1 MTKKD
6 FVCSLHFEEEDYIPE
21 DENVNYRGYLR
32 KKRKLKAT
40 ALPTLNLENKSN
52 NVNKKQPGI
61 RPLKRAAK
69 DENLGYYG
77 EELFDETNPQF
88 DSNELM
94 EEVPDD
100 DEFNP
105 WSVENLEHFLYYC
118 CPECEEKCQV
128 AENFVAHALT
138 YHPKSV
144 AFLQQ
149 FSSVKEEP
157 IEQQE
162 DYDDSNTLEK
172 SPDDDENNYEHKHFL
187 VQNEFIKIEKN
198 IDEDTTTDNNTAAN
212 EKSEIAKFDEGQA
225 IIEKHE
231 DPLETSKN
239 IIKNKLTGLSKY
251 ENGLRLYQRRKMKK
265 VKKVKKTKKVVV
277 TKNTTDEKNSE
288 NLSAHQP
295 NFCKSCNIQ
304 HKNRYEHQTHYF
316 MQHYRPGTWTNDK
329 HGQNKEFSFTCDHCP
344 FIGRLGYMYRH
355 YQKDHPDDKYIL
367 TCTECDL
374 KITVGESDTKSTDKA
389 RWHDLRK
396 FINHVKSHKAI
407 KDFMCPTCAKMF
419 TRDQFL
425 KRHMYLRHSD
435 DSKKDFICEL
445 CAFKTHLP
453 ERLKLHYDNMHNESK
468 KKQCPYCE
476 YGHQY
481 KFMLEI
487 HIDKR
492 HPETGEPVHNCPIC
506 QKGYIYPYTA
516 KDCERRHKTRNVSG
530 LLLFFT
536 YVFYYY
542 IQFKKLEIIILFF
555 YSALQL
561 DVKEKEIMSY
571 VNSVKKVCTRRCTI
585 DI

>member
-6 FVCSLHFEEEDYIPE
+6 FVCSLHFEEDDYIPE
-21 DENVNYRGYLR
+21 DENVNYRGYQR
-32 KKRKLKAT
+32 KKRKLNA
-40 ALPTLNLENKSN
+40 AAFPTLNLENSYGGK
-52 NVNKKQPGI
+52 PG
-61 RPLKRAAK
+61 RPPRTAK
-69 DENLGYYG
+69 DENLDYD
-77 EELFDETNPQF
+77 EEFDETPQF
-88 DSNELM
+88 ENELSSSM
-94 EEVPDD
+94 D

-105 WSVENLEHFLYYC
+105 WSVDNLEHFLYYC

-128 AENFVAHALT
+128 TENFVAHAIT
-138 YHPKSV
+138 NHPKSV
-144 AFLQQ
+144 GFLQQ
-149 FSSVKEEP
+149 FSVKEEP
-157 IEQQE
+157 IYQ
-162 DYDDSNTLEK
+162 DYDDPNN
-172 SPDDDENNYEHKHFL
+172 DDNYEHKQYL
-187 VQNEFIKIEKN
+187 DPNEFIKIEKN
-198 IDEDTTTDNNTAAN
+198 IDEDTTTENG
-212 EKSEIAKFDEGQA
+212 KSEAKSEYQA
-225 IIEKHE
+225 IEKHE
-231 DPLETSKN
+231 DPLETSDIVKS
-239 IIKNKLTGLSKY
+239 KLINDKMTRLSKAT
-251 ENGLRLYQRRKMKK
+251 NLLAVPKKKLKK
-265 VKKVKKTKKVVV
+265 VKKPKKVDI
-277 TKNTTDEKNSE
+277 TDENNSE
-288 NLSAHQP
+288 NLSAKQP

-304 HKNRYEHQTHYF
+304 HKNRSEHQTHYF

-355 YQKDHPDDKYIL
+355 YQKEHPDDKYIL
-367 TCTECDL
+367 TCTECDIQ
-374 KITVGESDTKSTDKA
+374 ITVGESDTKSTDKA

-396 FINHVKSHKAI
+396 FINHVKTHKDI

-516 KDCERRHKTRNVSG
+516 KDCERRHKTRNVSCSR
-530 LLLFFT
+530 T
-536 YVFYYY
+536 
-542 IQFKKLEIIILFF
+542 
-555 YSALQL
+555 LQ
-561 DVKEKEIMSY
+561 K
-571 VNSVKKVCTRRCTI
+571 
-585 DI
+585 